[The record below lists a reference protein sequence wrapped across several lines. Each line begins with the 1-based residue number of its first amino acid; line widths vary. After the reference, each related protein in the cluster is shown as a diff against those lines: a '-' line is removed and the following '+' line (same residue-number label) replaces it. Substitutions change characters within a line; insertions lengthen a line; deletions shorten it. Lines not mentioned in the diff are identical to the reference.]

1 MAATRNLII
10 VHQHGRQDVADFY
23 AIAERM
29 ASRAPDIAVF
39 IAENERIMARVRKA
53 AATRPTL
60 VFSPGPLGVFRPS
73 RGRVFAGRPMPK
85 LDEMRRLA
93 AGGIPVPAFAE
104 LRPDTVLREDL
115 FGSHVILKP
124 SFPMASNA
132 RGQLLMRR
140 EAVRYRPPSD
150 YPPGHFGRLGPMVV
164 QRFVDTGLFP
174 AQYRVLTLFGRP
186 LYALSWRSTIPR
198 APLDSPDEVLAASRV
213 TAMGT
218 DFTGGYAFD
227 ADVLGLASRVHAA
240 LPDIPLQG
248 CDLIREAG
256 SGTLFVLE
264 VNPGGNTWHFS
275 SGVPVV
281 AESEARRKDQ
291 FDAWSVAAE
300 VLAEKTRALA
310 E

>member
-10 VHQHGRQDVADFY
+10 VHQHGRQDVSDFY

-29 ASRAPDIAVF
+29 ASRAPDIEVF
-39 IAENERIMARVRKA
+39 IAENERIMPRVRKA
-53 AATRPTL
+53 ASTRPTL
-60 VFSPGPLGVFRPS
+60 VFSPGPLGVFRPA
-73 RGRVFAGRPMPK
+73 RGRIFAGRPMPK
-85 LDEMRRLA
+85 LEEMRRLA
-93 AGGIPVPAFAE
+93 EGGIPVPAFTE
-104 LRPDTVLREDL
+104 LRPDTVLAEAD

-124 SFPMASNA
+124 SHPMASNA
-132 RGQLLMRR
+132 RGQILMRR
-140 EAVRYRPPSD
+140 AAVRYRPLPD
-150 YPPGHFGRLGPMVV
+150 YPAGHPGRQGPMVV
-164 QRFVDTGLFP
+164 QRYIDTGLYP

-186 LYALSWRSTIPR
+186 LYALSWRSTVPR
-198 APLDSPDEVLAASRV
+198 AQLDSPDHVLAASRV
-213 TAMGT
+213 TALGT

-227 ADVLGLASRVHAA
+227 ADVLDLAARIYAA

-248 CDLIREAG
+248 CDIIREERTGKLYA
-256 SGTLFVLE
+256 LE

-281 AESEARRKDQ
+281 PEAEAKRKDQ